1 MSHSRSLLML
11 VLSFAVVTTVTAA
24 RPAVATAQDS
34 SPPGEQNREPVARA
48 FDALAH
54 PDARIAFGVRRGAI
68 QHLVARSPFEDVY
81 APGDDE
87 RGPVTLVTVHRFGQ
101 RGGGVRVMANN
112 APSTLRR
119 GPSEVPLRLSPH
131 SPVMW
136 NLADRIRIAFGAR
149 ARSLPAIDPVM
160 DRSVTPIGSIAI
172 EFGDRR

>member
-1 MSHSRSLLML
+1 VRHSRSLLML
-11 VLSFAVVTTVTAA
+11 VLSFAVVTAVTAA
-24 RPAVATAQDS
+24 RPAVATAQDGS
-34 SPPGEQNREPVARA
+34 SPGQQNREPAARA
-48 FDALAH
+48 FDALAG

-68 QHLVARSPFEDVY
+68 QHVVARSPFEDAY

-101 RGGGVRVMANN
+101 RGGGVRVVSNQAH
-112 APSTLRR
+112 STLRL

-131 SPVMW
+131 PPVMW

-149 ARSLPAIDPVM
+149 PRSLQAIDPAM
-160 DRSVTPIGSIAI
+160 DRSVTPIGSVAI